1 MGLDEKID
9 KRVESFDVILN
20 EDCTQIKEIM
30 DKPNDEILGNSDTI
44 MKLKE
49 LIEEIK
55 TISYAKF
62 ILVNKIKSKE
72 E

>member
-1 MGLDEKID
+1 MELDEKID

>member
-9 KRVESFDVILN
+9 KRVELFDEILN